1 MAYDEKLVVRVRK
14 VLAGYKAVTEI
25 KMFGGI
31 CFMHKGNMLCGVDGD
46 RLMVRVGPEQYDDVL
61 SMKHARVMDITGKPM
76 KGFIFVHEE
85 GFRDLKQLKKW
96 IELGLNFTASLPPKK
111 PKSKAK
117 KNNPAKTQRRK
128 R

>member
-1 MAYDEKLVVRVRK
+1 MAHNQKLETRITSLLEPPNDFVIK
-14 VLAGYKAVTEI
+14 

-31 CFMHKGNMLCGVDGD
+31 CFMHKGNMLCGIDGD

-76 KGFIFVHEE
+76 KGFIFVREE

-117 KNNPAKTQRRK
+117 KNNPVKTQRRM
-128 R
+128 